1 VCEALG
7 AALVCLCRRD
17 QRLYEQ
23 QLGGASDPKAIT
35 AEDGKQR
42 FADAVV
48 DAGRC
53 RLVAVC
59 EDHSAPGEAA
69 TTISAVGAWMDGYIR
84 HRRERRA
91 CGTDGAANQQG
102 SRLVWGSWGG
112 CHGCPAQQLR
122 CGAEQHAWARPP
134 AADLVSGHVTTLV
147 SGHDFFSS
155 PRLSPDGSR
164 LAWVAWDHPSMPWDD
179 TSLWVADVAPDGSL
193 GSHRKASS

>member
-1 VCEALG
+1 MLVCKALG

-69 TTISAVGAWMDGYIR
+69 TTISAVGAWMDGYIW

-91 CGTDGAANQQG
+91 CGADGAAGQRT
-102 SRLVWGSWGG
+102 SRAAAWSGV
-112 CHGCPAQQLR
+112 A
-122 CGAEQHAWARPP
+122 GA
-134 AADLVSGHVTTLV
+134 
-147 SGHDFFSS
+147 
-155 PRLSPDGSR
+155 
-164 LAWVAWDHPSMPWDD
+164 VA
-179 TSLWVADVAPDGSL
+179 T
-193 GSHRKASS
+193 